1 MKIKDIMTSDVC
13 VIDPGQSIGEAAKR
27 MADLDVGLL
36 PVGENGRLVGMI
48 SDRDIALRGV
58 GAGRSAETKV
68 REIMT
73 RDVKYAYEDR
83 EVEDVAENMAQQQ
96 LRRMPV
102 LDRAKRLVGIVSLA
116 DIAMERDASLSGT
129 ALRGIS
135 QPGGAH
141 CQSAHAA

>member
-13 VIDPGQSIGEAAKR
+13 IVDPNQSIGEAAKR

-58 GAGRSAETKV
+58 GAGRGAETKV

-83 EVEDVAENMAQQQ
+83 DVEEVAENMAQQQ

-102 LDRAKRLVGIVSLA
+102 LDRGKRLVGIVSLA
-116 DIAMERDASLSGT
+116 DIAMERDASLCGT

-135 QPGGAH
+135 QPGGSH